1 MVSDASIPWY
11 NRPARRF
18 PVHIWL
24 EQRYGFRLPPLRF
37 NPPAQRPV
45 WPRQGGAG
53 RPGLKMSAL
62 LLLKDIV
69 YTEVS

>member
-18 PVHIWL
+18 PVHVWL

-37 NPPAQRPV
+37 NPPASQADGPRPFPAKVWLMQRQQPD
-45 WPRQGGAG
+45 
-53 RPGLKMSAL
+53 S
-62 LLLKDIV
+62 
-69 YTEVS
+69 